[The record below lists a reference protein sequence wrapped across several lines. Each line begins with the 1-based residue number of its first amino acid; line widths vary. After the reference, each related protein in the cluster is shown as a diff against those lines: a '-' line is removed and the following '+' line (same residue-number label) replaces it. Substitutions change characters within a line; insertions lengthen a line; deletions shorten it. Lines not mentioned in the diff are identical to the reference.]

1 MFDVPLASHHPDSA
15 YDALDRL
22 QPLRD
27 SWRASVV
34 ESRQQTLRSR
44 VHCVGVGLHSGAK
57 THLTLHPAEP
67 GSGVRFR
74 RSDAD
79 GGDPV
84 IAALWSNVTDTRLN
98 TCIGNEDGVSVRTV
112 EHLMSALAG
121 MGVDNVLIDIEGE
134 EVPAMDGS
142 AAPFVHMIEAAGLV
156 DQLAP
161 REVIKLL
168 HPVVVKDG
176 DKVAMLS
183 PADSFSMS
191 MDIDFAAAAIGRQQV
206 SLAVD
211 RTAFKS
217 EISHARTFGFEQ
229 EVAAMRAAGLGRGGS
244 LDNAVVIAGDGLS
257 ILNADGL
264 RYGDEFVRHK
274 LLDALGDLALAGA
287 PLQAHFRG
295 IRSGHAL
302 NNMLLRAMFADSSA
316 WIRVP
321 QATVASPLITERDHR
336 PALANA

>member
-27 SWRASVV
+27 SWRAAVV

-156 DQLAP
+156 RAGRDEASGVLRRYLDPLDLGQKGEGRRDDQRHLRVSDDRAEP
-161 REVIKLL
+161 ACRRDSPEGDACDTDDARGDRSLD
-168 HPVVVKDG
+168 DG
-176 DKVAMLS
+176 A
-183 PADSFSMS
+183 
-191 MDIDFAAAAIGRQQV
+191 
-206 SLAVD
+206 
-211 RTAFKS
+211 
-217 EISHARTFGFEQ
+217 H
-229 EVAAMRAAGLGRGGS
+229 RGG
-244 LDNAVVIAGDGLS
+244 AKA
-257 ILNADGL
+257 
-264 RYGDEFVRHK
+264 
-274 LLDALGDLALAGA
+274 
-287 PLQAHFRG
+287 
-295 IRSGHAL
+295 
-302 NNMLLRAMFADSSA
+302 SA
-316 WIRVP
+316 ASCRRLP
-321 QATVASPLITERDHR
+321 QDRR
-336 PALANA
+336 QGR